1 MIARGTICYPTYR
14 DVRDA
19 LLASSRKPSAEYL
32 LVFLADRG
40 IFISNDLSRDEIVEE
55 ISMRKL
61 SFNDFEELLNLIEVH
76 ARNEKSEFKSI
87 NNSSIDLN
95 AIKINEL
102 TNKLQDKREKN
113 GEIINVETDSSG
125 KIYINVNYVEFD
137 YGKTPL
143 RQRQEK
149 EAKIEIIKE
158 KGFIKF
164 RYPANERLRDVV
176 GNLLGLIE
184 DENEEDIQIKEI
196 DLSNFSRE
204 KRTLFFRELMR
215 SLEGYNF
222 EDVIKVGL
230 ENKANDI
237 GFTEDQDNEDAE
249 GLEEIEKETMEA
261 KEKSFLK
268 KASLDGEGL
277 LHSEELRSFLD
288 SGFYFS
294 RVVWIVKNSK
304 EKVALEALME
314 NPVEG
319 KNYKYSVRGIFP
331 MKRNREGYAKNVRQP
346 TPEDRRRLS
355 HLLENASYKTYE
367 KILNF
372 EETES

>member
-19 LLASSRKPSAEYL
+19 LLSSSQKPSTDYL

-61 SFNDFEELLNLIEVH
+61 SFNDFEELLDLIEVQS
-76 ARNEKSEFKSI
+76 RNEKIEFKSI
-87 NNSSIDLN
+87 KNSSLDLN

-102 TNKLQDKREKN
+102 ANKLQEKRENN
-113 GEIINVETDSSG
+113 GEIISVDTDSTG
-125 KIYINVNYVEFD
+125 KISINVNYIEFD

-143 RQRQEK
+143 RQRREK

-158 KGFIKF
+158 NGSNKF
-164 RYPANERLRDVV
+164 RYPSNERMRDVV
-176 GNLLGLIE
+176 GNLLHLIE
-184 DENEEDIQIKEI
+184 DESEEDIQVKEI

-215 SLEGYNF
+215 SLDGYKF

-237 GFTEDQDNEDAE
+237 GFTETESNEVSE
-249 GLEEIEKETMEA
+249 ELEEIEKEAIEA
-261 KEKSFLK
+261 DAKSFLK

-277 LHSEELRSFLD
+277 LHSEELRSFLS

-294 RVVWIVKNSK
+294 RVVWIVKNTK

-314 NPVEG
+314 NPIEG

-331 MKRNREGYAKNVRQP
+331 MKRNREGYAKNIKQL

-355 HLLENASYKTYE
+355 HLLENASYSAYE
-367 KILNF
+367 KILNS
-372 EETES
+372 EDSVS

>member
-261 KEKSFLK
+261 KAKSFLK

-294 RVVWIVKNSK
+294 RVVWIVINSK

>member
-149 EAKIEIIKE
+149 
-158 KGFIKF
+158 
-164 RYPANERLRDVV
+164 
-176 GNLLGLIE
+176 
-184 DENEEDIQIKEI
+184 
-196 DLSNFSRE
+196 
-204 KRTLFFRELMR
+204 
-215 SLEGYNF
+215 
-222 EDVIKVGL
+222 
-230 ENKANDI
+230 
-237 GFTEDQDNEDAE
+237 
-249 GLEEIEKETMEA
+249 
-261 KEKSFLK
+261 
-268 KASLDGEGL
+268 
-277 LHSEELRSFLD
+277 
-288 SGFYFS
+288 
-294 RVVWIVKNSK
+294 
-304 EKVALEALME
+304 
-314 NPVEG
+314 
-319 KNYKYSVRGIFP
+319 
-331 MKRNREGYAKNVRQP
+331 
-346 TPEDRRRLS
+346 
-355 HLLENASYKTYE
+355 
-367 KILNF
+367 
-372 EETES
+372 